1 MPDFTVLPTQAK
13 VYLRENRV
21 DRVVTLAASI
31 VPPDDGPGLAQ
42 ALATALGAGFTT
54 SFAAGAGT
62 LGTITIG
69 SATPFVILS
78 RASLLQLS
86 SFAGSPLVHSNLQDA
101 SDILGTTTAD
111 ATTLLT
117 LGQGLDYRRI
127 ELSKG
132 SYTMDSLAVEL
143 QTQLNSGFTL
153 GTYTVGQVS
162 LTSRLTISN
171 TATLKFHIYP
181 TQHLDRNPF
190 SFQGF
195 SPPFFGSDGVTG
207 FTGGSVLSGNNLV
220 AASHVS
226 VMAYHTLFINSTLGT
241 HSDTIGPV
249 GQSTIAR
256 KVVIETPQGSFVHDF
271 HATPFDFLQLE
282 KQSISSIRFRVT
294 DWQGHSVEMSP
305 WSLSIIFVPDEEF

>member
-1 MPDFTVLPTQAK
+1 MPVHKVFVDSRAAKEGTDGDFVWAPDRPLSVGRCRAFIDSVHMPVSWGSIVETNRFMYIAEEMPVFTVLPTQAK
-13 VYLRENRV
+13 VYLRENGT
-21 DRVVTLAASI
+21 DRVLTIAANI

-42 ALATALGAGFTT
+42 ALAIALGAGYTT

-62 LGTITIG
+62 LGTISVA

-86 SFAGSPLVHSNLQDA
+86 TFAGSPLVHSNLQDA
-101 SDILGTTTAD
+101 NDILGTTTAD
-111 ATTLLT
+111 ATNLLT

-143 QTQLNSGFTL
+143 ATQLNNGTAL
-153 GTYTVGQVS
+153 GTYTVGTIS

-171 TATLKFHIYP
+171 PATLKFHVYP

-195 SPPFFGSDGVTG
+195 RDSRGGV
-207 FTGGSVLSGNNLV
+207 FCLE
-220 AASHVS
+220 
-226 VMAYHTLFINSTLGT
+226 TLWLPR
-241 HSDTIGPV
+241 H
-249 GQSTIAR
+249 
-256 KVVIETPQGSFVHDF
+256 
-271 HATPFDFLQLE
+271 
-282 KQSISSIRFRVT
+282 
-294 DWQGHSVEMSP
+294 M
-305 WSLSIIFVPDEEF
+305 